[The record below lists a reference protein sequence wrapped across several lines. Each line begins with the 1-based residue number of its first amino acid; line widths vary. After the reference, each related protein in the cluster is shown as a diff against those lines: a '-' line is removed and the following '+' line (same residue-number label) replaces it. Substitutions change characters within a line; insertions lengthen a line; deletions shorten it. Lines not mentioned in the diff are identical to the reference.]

1 MGGGRA
7 TKIEDIVERA
17 TALAFAA
24 ALACSACMLVINR
37 LEPLRVGF
45 VTLGAFAGGYVVAA
59 GLLRMLGGGAA
70 GFALPAFE
78 LPSLNLDP
86 WEELLL
92 TEQVELVLTEADRL
106 TSLKSAEDELIL
118 DDILAKLGSDSRVV
132 RLFEPGAMPTP
143 GQLNARIESH
153 LRQAS
158 APAAPADASEALF
171 EALTQLRRSL
181 R

>member
-7 TKIEDIVERA
+7 TKVENVVERA
-17 TALAFAA
+17 TAIVFAA
-24 ALACSACMLVINR
+24 ALASSAFALLMNR
-37 LEPLRVGF
+37 LEPLRLGIVA
-45 VTLGAFAGGYVVAA
+45 LGAFAGGYVVASSF
-59 GLLRMLGGGAA
+59 LRVLGGGAV

-78 LPSLNLDP
+78 LPALDLEP
-86 WEELLL
+86 WDELLL
-92 TEQVELVLTEADRL
+92 TELVELVLTEADRL
-106 TSLKSAEDELIL
+106 TSQKSAEDELIL

-158 APAAPADASEALF
+158 APPAPADASEALF